1 VGGRPVKT
9 QPATQDDRV
18 KRAYGIMN
26 DIRGRLY
33 RRLAEYVL
41 TNERRIRSETL
52 GEETYSFCLQQMDD
66 LFLNKLNVVER
77 AVGELSRH
85 DPREGQPTTTT
96 YETVEVT
103 ARREDLPQRVADAL
117 AEHGE
122 SDLLSINVL
131 RADEK
136 HAEILLIM
144 AREDVVQPAAQTPNT
159 TGGETGGSGGSERQR
174 GEGGANGDSG
184 T

>member
-1 VGGRPVKT
+1 MGGRPVKT
-9 QPATQDDRV
+9 QPTAQDDRV

-41 TNERRIRSETL
+41 TNELRIRSETL

-144 AREDVVQPAAQTPNT
+144 AREDVVQPVAQTPNT